1 MAQTSSQGTVN
12 KIEMRLREKGRGSS
26 LPTRLCRLRN
36 AIIREV
42 GSAEI
47 NLTKKF
53 TDASL
58 CFNKSEAAS
67 KDAAS
72 FHLGGDDPYFS

>member
-42 GSAEI
+42 VSVEI
-47 NLTKKF
+47 NLTKNLLTRLYALIKARLRRKMQPRF
-53 TDASL
+53 I
-58 CFNKSEAAS
+58 
-67 KDAAS
+67 
-72 FHLGGDDPYFS
+72 